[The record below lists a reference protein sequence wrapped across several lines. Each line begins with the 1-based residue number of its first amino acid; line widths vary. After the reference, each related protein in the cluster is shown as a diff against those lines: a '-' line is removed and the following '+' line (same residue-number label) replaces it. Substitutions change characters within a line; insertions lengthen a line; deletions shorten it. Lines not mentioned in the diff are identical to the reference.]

1 MHDFMK
7 ARKDYV
13 RLSRIGKRFFLEGF
27 IAQAVPIEDRLGLI
41 GITVT
46 KKLGGSVQRHRAK
59 RRLREAIRLWNKE
72 NSAPLA
78 YDIVLVA
85 RSKIFN
91 LDFNR
96 LRAQWAELLSQLPR
110 NQDWTHETI
119 RH

>member
-1 MHDFMK
+1 MK

-13 RLSRIGKRFFLEGF
+13 RLSRAGKRFFFEGF
-27 IAQAVPIEDRLGLI
+27 IAQALPVENRLGLI

-59 RRLREAIRLWNKE
+59 RRLRETVRLWDKE
-72 NSAPLA
+72 GSALLTF
-78 YDIVLVA
+78 DIVLVA
-85 RSKIFN
+85 RTKIFD

-96 LRAQWAELLSQLPR
+96 LRSQWATLLAQLTN
-110 NQDWTHETI
+110 NQDWNHEAT

>member
-1 MHDFMK
+1 MK

-13 RLSRIGKRFFLEGF
+13 RLSRTGKRFFFEGF
-27 IAQAVPIEDRLGLI
+27 IIQALPVSDRVGMI

-59 RRLREAIRLWNKE
+59 RRLRETIRLWNKE
-72 NSAPLA
+72 NALPLT

-85 RSKIFN
+85 RSKIFD
-91 LDFNR
+91 LDFIN
-96 LRAQWAELLSQLPR
+96 LRKQWAEMLGKLEK
-110 NQDWTHETI
+110 NQDWAHETI